1 MLRLPRVE
9 PARRAPLTAWAAV
22 WVTLAVIT
30 FLLFQQDLFLLAVIG
45 GWCGGIAFTRVFDLV
60 VW

>member
-1 MLRLPRVE
+1 
-9 PARRAPLTAWAAV
+9 V